1 MNSSKH
7 SNKELKL
14 LMEGPYEDYKEP
26 DKVAAILGWLGDKGH
41 QVYAS
46 LDWAALGKNKK
57 LYKHV
62 LEAFESYFKPMQTI
76 MHSWYQLGNI
86 YSSQCKDQTEFITRL
101 KELSKETGFK
111 EPDELTK
118 FLFVIHNTDSKVR
131 EYLIDKGDPTKT
143 CTEFLAMARSVESM
157 VKTETLS
164 RELLGQV
171 GKVPVSSIDRGR
183 GRGRGRGS
191 RGRSHS
197 RTPRA
202 PTPGARQCGRCG
214 KKHPPRKCPAYNQI
228 CKRCKIKGH
237 FQQYCKTKN
246 PGGGTPT

>member
-1 MNSSKH
+1 M
-7 SNKELKL
+7 
-14 LMEGPYEDYKEP
+14 
-26 DKVAAILGWLGDKGH
+26 
-41 QVYAS
+41 
-46 LDWAALGKNKK
+46 
-57 LYKHV
+57 
-62 LEAFESYFKPMQTI
+62 
-76 MHSWYQLGNI
+76 
-86 YSSQCKDQTEFITRL
+86 TRG
-101 KELSKETGFK
+101 T
-111 EPDELTK
+111 
-118 FLFVIHNTDSKVR
+118 
-131 EYLIDKGDPTKT
+131 PTKT

-183 GRGRGRGS
+183 GRGRGRAS

-246 PGGGTPT
+246 PGGGDTHLGAQEENSMRLASTLNTHPIIAQTMNFVKIPYILSSPGGPKNLVQTISCLMK

>member
-1 MNSSKH
+1 MH
-7 SNKELKL
+7 LT
-14 LMEGPYEDYKEP
+14 
-26 DKVAAILGWLGDKGH
+26 VILN
-41 QVYAS
+41 QC
-46 LDWAALGKNKK
+46 
-57 LYKHV
+57 
-62 LEAFESYFKPMQTI
+62 KPV

-86 YSSQCKDQTEFITRL
+86 YSSQCKDQTEFMTRL
-101 KELSKETGFK
+101 KELSKETCFK

-131 EYLIDKGDPTKT
+131 EYLIDKGDPSKT

-171 GKVPVSSIDRGR
+171 GKVPISSIDRGR

-197 RTPRA
+197 RYTQIFHPRCQSSVA
-202 PTPGARQCGRCG
+202 DVEKSIHQGGAQHITKCVKGVKSKDTSNNIAKPKIQVGPTHPGVLGENNMKSQGELINHLAIVQGQTMSVCEDSI
-214 KKHPPRKCPAYNQI
+214 HFVFN
-228 CKRCKIKGH
+228 KGTQELPSSSNIM
-237 FQQYCKTKN
+237 FN
-246 PGGGTPT
+246 EIS

>member
-1 MNSSKH
+1 
-7 SNKELKL
+7 
-14 LMEGPYEDYKEP
+14 
-26 DKVAAILGWLGDKGH
+26 
-41 QVYAS
+41 
-46 LDWAALGKNKK
+46 
-57 LYKHV
+57 
-62 LEAFESYFKPMQTI
+62 
-76 MHSWYQLGNI
+76 
-86 YSSQCKDQTEFITRL
+86 
-101 KELSKETGFK
+101 
-111 EPDELTK
+111 
-118 FLFVIHNTDSKVR
+118 
-131 EYLIDKGDPTKT
+131 
-143 CTEFLAMARSVESM
+143 MARSVESM

-171 GKVPVSSIDRGR
+171 GKVPIASIDRGR

-202 PTPGARQCGRCG
+202 STPGAKQCGRCG

-246 PGGGTPT
+246 PGGPTHPGVLEGNSMRSPSTLIIHPIMAQIMNFVKIPYILSSQRGPKNLVQTISCLMKSPIHRY